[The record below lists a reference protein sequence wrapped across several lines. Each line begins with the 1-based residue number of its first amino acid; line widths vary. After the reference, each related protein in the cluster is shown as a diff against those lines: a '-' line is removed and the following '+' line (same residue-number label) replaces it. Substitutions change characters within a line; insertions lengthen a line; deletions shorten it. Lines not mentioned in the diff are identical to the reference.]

1 MALWNEKP
9 SPAPAPR
16 KEPMT
21 PTPAGSMAPP
31 PAPAPAPAPERSVS
45 ASEAALAAAP
55 RRAAP
60 APAPIPR
67 EAGGESVIAANLTIE
82 GKIEGSGH
90 VRIAGSFKGDVNVQG
105 NLTIEVGARV
115 TGQVRA
121 STVIVGGELHG
132 NIEAAARVEL
142 QETGMVV
149 GDVKGGSLTVAAG
162 SRMRGQVEFGWGE
175 KSVSSLVTAKVDAAV
190 S

>member
-1 MALWNEKP
+1 MALW
-9 SPAPAPR
+9 
-16 KEPMT
+16 KEPNAPT
-21 PTPAGSMAPP
+21 SPTPPPPMPSGTLTTRETPMASAPP
-31 PAPAPAPAPERSVS
+31 TNTDTM
-45 ASEAALAAAP
+45 
-55 RRAAP
+55 RRPQAV
-60 APAPIPR
+60 R
-67 EAGGESVIAANLTIE
+67 GELKESLIAADLTIE

-132 NIEAAARVEL
+132 NIEAAVRVEV

-175 KSVSSLVTAKVDAAV
+175 KSVSSLATAKVDAAV

>member
-1 MALWNEKP
+1 MALW
-9 SPAPAPR
+9 
-16 KEPMT
+16 KEPNAPTSST
-21 PTPAGSMAPP
+21 PPP
-31 PAPAPAPAPERSVS
+31 PAPSGTPT
-45 ASEAALAAAP
+45 
-55 RRAAP
+55 
-60 APAPIPR
+60 PR
-67 EAGGESVIAANLTIE
+67 ETSMSATQPTNTEALRRPQSARADVKESMLASDLTIE

-105 NLTIEVGARV
+105 NLTIESGARV

-121 STVIVGGELHG
+121 STVIVAGELHG
-132 NIEAAARVEL
+132 NIEAAARVEI
-142 QETGMVV
+142 QETGILV
-149 GDVKGGSLTVAAG
+149 GDVKAGSLTVSAG